1 VSRLI
6 FFLLLIAAIA
16 FGSHLWLTAKT
27 ETADYSSREKNR
39 DDVRIVAVTSPAM
52 AAQNV
57 ENARRTVLAIAGAPC
72 VEFSGIAA
80 NDATRA
86 REAFNTLQLG
96 TRLSERR
103 VEEITRFWVFI
114 AATRDRKNAE
124 NTMANLR
131 KQGVTDMSIRPDNA
145 ISLGVFSTEDA
156 ARRFMTSLEA
166 KGVKGAEAG
175 PFTREMREL
184 VMLIR
189 EPDTETVARLTILQ
203 RDYPGAQ
210 LRAVTCPAA

>member
-16 FGSHLWLTAKT
+16 FGFHAWLTAKT
-27 ETADYSSREKNR
+27 ETSDYSAREKNR
-39 DDVRIVAVTSPAM
+39 DEVRLVAVTSSAT
-52 AAQNV
+52 AARNA
-57 ENARRTVLAIAGAPC
+57 EDARRTMQSLAGSAC

-80 NDATRA
+80 ADAQRA
-86 REAFNTLQLG
+86 RDAFNTLQLG
-96 TRLSERR
+96 TRLAERR
-103 VEEITRFWVFI
+103 VEEITRYWVFI
-114 AATRDRKNAE
+114 ASVRDRKTAE
-124 NTMANLR
+124 TTMANLR
-131 KQGVTDMSIRPDNA
+131 KQGVSDMSIRPDNA
-145 ISLGVFSTEDA
+145 ISLGVFSTEEA

-175 PFTREMREL
+175 PFAKEMREL

-203 RDYPGAQ
+203 REYPGAQ

>member
-1 VSRLI
+1 MSRLI
-6 FFLLLIAAIA
+6 FFLLVIAAIA
-16 FGSHLWLTAKT
+16 FGFHVWLTAKT
-27 ETADYSSREKNR
+27 ETADYSTREKNR
-39 DDVRIVAVTSPAM
+39 DEVRLVAVTSSAM
-52 AAQNV
+52 AARNA
-57 ENARRTVLAIAGAPC
+57 EDARRTVQSLAGAAC

-80 NDATRA
+80 ADAQRA
-86 REAFNTLQLG
+86 RDAFNTLQLG
-96 TRLSERR
+96 TRLAERR
-103 VEEITRFWVFI
+103 VEEITRYWVFI
-114 AATRDRKNAE
+114 ASARDRKTAE
-124 NTMANLR
+124 TTMANLR

-145 ISLGVFSTEDA
+145 ISLGVFSTEEA

-175 PFTREMREL
+175 PFAKEMREL

-210 LRAVTCPAA
+210 LRAVICPAA

>member
-16 FGSHLWLTAKT
+16 LGFHVWLTAKT
-27 ETADYSSREKNR
+27 ETSDYSTREKNR
-39 DDVRIVAVTSPAM
+39 DEVRLVAVTSSAT
-52 AAQNV
+52 AARNA
-57 ENARRTVLAIAGAPC
+57 EDARRTMQSLAGSAC

-80 NDATRA
+80 ADAQRA
-86 REAFNTLQLG
+86 RDAFNTLQLG
-96 TRLSERR
+96 TRLAERR
-103 VEEITRFWVFI
+103 VEEITRYWVFI
-114 AATRDRKNAE
+114 ASARDRKTAE
-124 NTMANLR
+124 TTMANLR
-131 KQGVTDMSIRPDNA
+131 KQGVNDMSIRPDNA
-145 ISLGVFSTEDA
+145 ISLGVFSTEEA

-175 PFTREMREL
+175 PFAKEMREL

-203 RDYPGAQ
+203 REYPGAQ

>member
-16 FGSHLWLTAKT
+16 FGFHVWLTAKT
-27 ETADYSSREKNR
+27 ETSDYSAREKNR
-39 DDVRIVAVTSPAM
+39 DEVRLVAVTSSAT
-52 AAQNV
+52 AARNA
-57 ENARRTVLAIAGAPC
+57 EDARRTMQSLAGSAC

-80 NDATRA
+80 ADAQRA
-86 REAFNTLQLG
+86 RDAFNTLQLG
-96 TRLSERR
+96 TRLAERR
-103 VEEITRFWVFI
+103 VEEITRYWVFI
-114 AATRDRKNAE
+114 ASVRDRKTAE
-124 NTMANLR
+124 TTMANLR
-131 KQGVTDMSIRPDNA
+131 KQGVSDMSIRPDNA
-145 ISLGVFSTEDA
+145 ISLGVFSTEEA

-175 PFTREMREL
+175 PFAKEMREL

-203 RDYPGAQ
+203 REYPGAQ

>member
-16 FGSHLWLTAKT
+16 FGFHIWLTAKT
-27 ETADYSSREKNR
+27 ETSDYSTREKNR
-39 DDVRIVAVTSPAM
+39 DEVRLVAVTSSAT
-52 AAQNV
+52 AARNA
-57 ENARRTVLAIAGAPC
+57 EEARRTMQSLAGSAC

-80 NDATRA
+80 ADAQRA
-86 REAFNTLQLG
+86 RDAFNTLQLG
-96 TRLSERR
+96 TRLAERR
-103 VEEITRFWVFI
+103 VEEITRYWVFI
-114 AATRDRKNAE
+114 ASARDRKTAE
-124 NTMANLR
+124 TTMANLR
-131 KQGVTDMSIRPDNA
+131 KEGVSDMSIRPDNA
-145 ISLGVFSTEDA
+145 ISLGVFSTEEA

-175 PFTREMREL
+175 PFAKEMREL

>member
-16 FGSHLWLTAKT
+16 FGFHVWLTAKT
-27 ETADYSSREKNR
+27 ETSDYSAREKNR
-39 DDVRIVAVTSPAM
+39 DEVRLVAVTSSAT
-52 AAQNV
+52 AARNA
-57 ENARRTVLAIAGAPC
+57 EDARRTMQSLAGSAC

-80 NDATRA
+80 ADAQRA
-86 REAFNTLQLG
+86 RDAFNTLQLG
-96 TRLSERR
+96 TRLAERR
-103 VEEITRFWVFI
+103 VEEITRYWVFI
-114 AATRDRKNAE
+114 APVRDRKTAE
-124 NTMANLR
+124 TTMANLR
-131 KQGVTDMSIRPDNA
+131 KQGVSDMSIRPDNA
-145 ISLGVFSTEDA
+145 ISLGVFSTEEA

-175 PFTREMREL
+175 PFAKEMREL

-203 RDYPGAQ
+203 REYPGAQ

>member
-16 FGSHLWLTAKT
+16 LGFHVWLTAKT
-27 ETADYSSREKNR
+27 KNR
-39 DDVRIVAVTSPAM
+39 DEVRLVAVTSSAT
-52 AAQNV
+52 AARNA
-57 ENARRTVLAIAGAPC
+57 EDARRTMQSLAGSAC

-80 NDATRA
+80 ADAQRA
-86 REAFNTLQLG
+86 RDAFNTLQLG
-96 TRLSERR
+96 TRLAERR
-103 VEEITRFWVFI
+103 VEEITRYWVFI
-114 AATRDRKNAE
+114 ASARDRKTAE
-124 NTMANLR
+124 TTMANLR
-131 KQGVTDMSIRPDNA
+131 KQGVNDMSIRPDNA
-145 ISLGVFSTEDA
+145 ISLGVFSTEEA

-175 PFTREMREL
+175 PFAKEMREL

-203 RDYPGAQ
+203 REYPGAQ

>member
-1 VSRLI
+1 MSRLI

-16 FGSHLWLTAKT
+16 FGFHVWLTAKT
-27 ETADYSSREKNR
+27 ETSDYSAREKNR
-39 DDVRIVAVTSPAM
+39 DEVRLVAVTSSAT
-52 AAQNV
+52 AARNA
-57 ENARRTVLAIAGAPC
+57 EDARRTMQSLAGSAC

-80 NDATRA
+80 ADAQRA
-86 REAFNTLQLG
+86 RDAFNTLQLG
-96 TRLSERR
+96 TRLAERR
-103 VEEITRFWVFI
+103 VEEITRYWVFI
-114 AATRDRKNAE
+114 ASVRDRKTAE
-124 NTMANLR
+124 TTMANLR
-131 KQGVTDMSIRPDNA
+131 KQGVNDMSIRPDNA
-145 ISLGVFSTEDA
+145 ISLGVFSTEEA

-175 PFTREMREL
+175 PFAKEMREL

-203 RDYPGAQ
+203 REYPGAQ

>member
-16 FGSHLWLTAKT
+16 FGFHIWLTAKT
-27 ETADYSSREKNR
+27 ETSDYSAREKNR
-39 DDVRIVAVTSPAM
+39 DEVRLVAVTSSAT
-52 AAQNV
+52 AARNA
-57 ENARRTVLAIAGAPC
+57 EDARRTMQSLAGSAC

-80 NDATRA
+80 ADAQRA
-86 REAFNTLQLG
+86 RDAFNTLQLG
-96 TRLSERR
+96 TRLAERR
-103 VEEITRFWVFI
+103 VEEITRYWVFI
-114 AATRDRKNAE
+114 ASARDRKTAE
-124 NTMANLR
+124 TTMANLR
-131 KQGVTDMSIRPDNA
+131 KQGVNDMSIRPDNA
-145 ISLGVFSTEDA
+145 ISLGVFSTEEA

-175 PFTREMREL
+175 PFAKEMREL

>member
-6 FFLLLIAAIA
+6 FFLLVIAAIA
-16 FGSHLWLTAKT
+16 FGFHVWLTAKT
-27 ETADYSSREKNR
+27 ETADYSTREKNR
-39 DDVRIVAVTSPAM
+39 DEVRLVAVTSSAM
-52 AAQNV
+52 AARNA
-57 ENARRTVLAIAGAPC
+57 EDARRTVQSLAGAAC

-80 NDATRA
+80 ADAQRA
-86 REAFNTLQLG
+86 RDAFNTLQLG
-96 TRLSERR
+96 TRLAERR
-103 VEEITRFWVFI
+103 VEEITRYWVFI
-114 AATRDRKNAE
+114 ASARDRKTAE
-124 NTMANLR
+124 TTMANLR

-145 ISLGVFSTEDA
+145 ISLGVFSTEEA

-175 PFTREMREL
+175 PFAKEMREL

-210 LRAVTCPAA
+210 LRAVICPAA

>member
-16 FGSHLWLTAKT
+16 LGFHVWLTAKT
-27 ETADYSSREKNR
+27 ETSDYSTREKNR
-39 DDVRIVAVTSPAM
+39 DEVRLVAVTSSAT
-52 AAQNV
+52 AARNA
-57 ENARRTVLAIAGAPC
+57 EDARRTMQSLAGSAC

-80 NDATRA
+80 ADAQRA
-86 REAFNTLQLG
+86 RDAFNTLQLG
-96 TRLSERR
+96 TRLTERR
-103 VEEITRFWVFI
+103 VEEITRYWVFI
-114 AATRDRKNAE
+114 ASARDRKTAE
-124 NTMANLR
+124 TTMANLR
-131 KQGVTDMSIRPDNA
+131 KQGVNDMSIRPDNA
-145 ISLGVFSTEDA
+145 ISLGVFSTEEA

-175 PFTREMREL
+175 PFAKEMREL

-203 RDYPGAQ
+203 REYPGAQ